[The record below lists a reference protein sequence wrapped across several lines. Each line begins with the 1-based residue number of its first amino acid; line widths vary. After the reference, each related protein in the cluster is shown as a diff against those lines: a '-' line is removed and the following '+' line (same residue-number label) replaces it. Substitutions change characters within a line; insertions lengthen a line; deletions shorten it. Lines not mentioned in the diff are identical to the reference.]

1 MANLNVTILFEEG
14 GHYECIVT
22 NAFTGESY
30 IESYTDNM
38 LNKPHVQVSYSESYI
53 NHWA

>member
-1 MANLNVTILFEEG
+1 MAELNVTILFQQNE
-14 GHYECIVT
+14 HFECMVT

-30 IESYTDNM
+30 IESFTSKM
-38 LNKPHVQVSYSESYI
+38 LKRPHINVSYSDSYV